1 VIEKETRERREMRK
15 GVKTMIAGVAVFATT
30 LAFLAGSVGTAHA
43 VAPAV
48 TVEYYEGMIE
58 PYLTVRLSSQVPGI
72 LETVAVDRGDMV
84 KKGQIVATLRAG
96 VEKADVEQ
104 ARAQVEF
111 TRRKLA
117 RNKELF
123 DKEHLSAH
131 EKDEIE
137 TEIRKG
143 EAVLQEAMEKLEM
156 RSIRSTVDGVVVKRE
171 LAAGEYV
178 GDKPILTIAQID
190 PLNVEVVVPVKQ
202 YGVILRGMLAEVKPE
217 APVSGSYTGK
227 VVIVDRVMDAA
238 SGTFGVRIEVPNP
251 TNAIPAGL
259 RCRVRFYKK

>member
-1 VIEKETRERREMRK
+1 MRK
-15 GVKTMIAGVAVFATT
+15 GLKTMVAGAAVFATA
-30 LAFLAGSVGTAHA
+30 LIFSAGYATTVHA

-48 TVEYYEGMIE
+48 TAEYYDGMIE
-58 PYLTVRLSSQVPGI
+58 AYLTVKLSSQVPGI
-72 LETVAVDRGDMV
+72 LETVMVDRGDMV
-84 KKGQIVATLRAG
+84 RKGQIVATLRAG

-104 ARAQVEF
+104 ARVQVEF
-111 TRRKLA
+111 NKRKLA
-117 RNKELF
+117 RNQELF
-123 DKEHLSAH
+123 AKEHLSAH

-137 TEIRKG
+137 TEIRKS
-143 EAVLQEAMEKLEM
+143 EAVLQEATEKLEM

-171 LAAGEYV
+171 LTAGEYV
-178 GDKPILTIAQID
+178 GDKPILSIAQID

-202 YGVILRGMLAEVKPE
+202 YGAILRGMYAEVRPE
-217 APVSGSYTGK
+217 APVNGTYTGK
-227 VVIVDRVMDAA
+227 VVIVDRVIDAA